1 MTFLEGLLWLT
12 LNVYHEAR
20 SEPQVGQMAVAH
32 ATLNRAMERHIPLKE
47 AITQSG
53 QFSWFSSSKEPFF
66 PDDPKAFLAC
76 FHSVYLALAGAD
88 ITDGA
93 TYYHANYV
101 RPNWADGYQ
110 YITSYGAHLFYKD
123 GKKKGG

>member
-1 MTFLEGLLWLT
+1 MAFLEGLLWLT

-20 SEPQVGQMAVAH
+20 SESQVAQMAVAH
-32 ATLNRAMERHIPLKE
+32 ATMNRAMERRVSIKA

-53 QFSWFSSSKEPFF
+53 QFSWLSSSKGPFL
-66 PDDPKAFLAC
+66 PDDPKAFLTC
-76 FHSVYLALAGAD
+76 FHSVYLALAGTD

-93 TYYHANYV
+93 TYYHAYYV

-110 YITSYGAHLFYKD
+110 YTNSYGAHLFYKG